1 MILNE
6 DSRKTEMLNKS
17 QENEKDSTLN
27 SSGGSSEDIKGGI
40 TTSRQPLSGC
50 LWIYVLCMT
59 QWDGHKK

>member
-6 DSRKTEMLNKS
+6 DYGKTEMINKS

-27 SSGGSSEDIKGGI
+27 SSGSFSGDIKGGI
-40 TTSRQPLSGC
+40 TTSRQPLSGG

-59 QWDGHKK
+59 QWEGHEK

>member
-27 SSGGSSEDIKGGI
+27 SSGSSSEDIKVGLP
-40 TTSRQPLSGC
+40 PL
-50 LWIYVLCMT
+50 
-59 QWDGHKK
+59 DNH